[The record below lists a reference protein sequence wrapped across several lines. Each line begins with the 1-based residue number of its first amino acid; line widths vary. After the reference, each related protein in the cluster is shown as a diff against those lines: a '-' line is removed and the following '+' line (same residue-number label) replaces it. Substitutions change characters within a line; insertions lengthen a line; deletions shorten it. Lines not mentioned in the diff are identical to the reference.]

1 MKTFGAKAIGMMLQ
15 DNKGIKR
22 LNIAGECLMVLLS
35 LWFPIEIC
43 IIVDIKKIIERSCKS
58 LVVLF
63 LWVKIE
69 L

>member
-1 MKTFGAKAIGMMLQ
+1 MMLQ

-22 LNIAGECLMVLLS
+22 LNIAGDYLTVLLS
-35 LWFPIEIC
+35 SWFPIEIC